1 MASVVSED
9 ENSDDNFSDFSQ
21 YSLAWEENMCERSEN
36 DFVKLIGN
44 TKPSNVTTNIFNRQ
58 LYGRFA
64 KTPRAKTERIF
75 DNIHTKCRFALNS
88 LIKDPDAY
96 SHIFMGFTM
105 CGQYFLSYTEKM
117 YEDLG
122 PLNFNTT
129 YEYELYLWKFIP
141 GQKLICF
148 SKHKIFKHLKGSEV
162 LDKIMFMQFPKDMYK
177 IVCYGLAATNPDL
190 VYISILTIPS
200 PKSCKHC
207 NGNFL
212 PCDESVNQGWCVKH
226 GFIIHYMLSMSQPT
240 PTFDPNI
247 SLAYPNHLVINTGHH
262 IHILNVS
269 TSEPPQ
275 VYVSLQNL
283 KDEDLKL
290 TSQTPTHTFNDTLSE
305 VSESPSEH
313 FGSSSIVDAILEDFS
328 EYDLESSECNKPF
341 HELNISCEPLNVTG
355 KSYHNT
361 LVQNIVDPRLK
372 RLQTTSKDYLFSVPQ
387 GSGGQKPVE
396 KTKIDKKIA
405 EKAYE
410 FIEENEKYEKI
421 SSFRKKRL
429 AEKKYEFSEDNSENI
444 VPFNS
449 LRRER
454 RYLYRSQ
461 NRCIRSPDFNSL
473 FLSPR
478 SSGLRSPMQSPNS
491 RNGQFS
497 PSGAR
502 NLYCPSVRNSP
513 HHSKSP
519 ISPKDSARKFYVYSP
534 SLDSDCS
541 DSDSRLILRTSNI
554 STSIDNRFNSNGL
567 LIVDPKMDTPKW
579 IKKVVRRYSNGD
591 FENSSLV
598 SGQSR
603 DDYNIPIEIPLLV
616 QSLTEQHLDVIPE
629 SRVDQVT
636 EMQLIVTQRSF
647 DCEQFVQRRA
657 QKLCSEAHLE
667 FLHCDD
673 YDIKIIHICPVN
685 GHIICQA
692 VIKIGA
698 LKKME
703 PYGKPE
709 NFTAS
714 FLFTWSIETDAFDV
728 IELKEPTKLLPS
740 NEPQEKLLYEIP
752 KNNFS
757 NVLIMD
763 YYYTTSKSS
772 LRDYNNYYEVC
783 LGSANIPTRSHM
795 TVEYSSDS
803 D

>member
-1 MASVVSED
+1 
-9 ENSDDNFSDFSQ
+9 
-21 YSLAWEENMCERSEN
+21 
-36 DFVKLIGN
+36 
-44 TKPSNVTTNIFNRQ
+44 
-58 LYGRFA
+58 
-64 KTPRAKTERIF
+64 
-75 DNIHTKCRFALNS
+75 
-88 LIKDPDAY
+88 
-96 SHIFMGFTM
+96 
-105 CGQYFLSYTEKM
+105 M
-117 YEDLG
+117 YER
-122 PLNFNTT
+122 
-129 YEYELYLWKFIP
+129 
-141 GQKLICF
+141 LI
-148 SKHKIFKHLKGSEV
+148 IF
-162 LDKIMFMQFPKDMYK
+162 FM
-177 IVCYGLAATNPDL
+177 
-190 VYISILTIPS
+190 IS
-200 PKSCKHC
+200 
-207 NGNFL
+207 
-212 PCDESVNQGWCVKH
+212 ESVNLGWCVKH

-305 VSESPSEH
+305 VSESPSEY

-387 GSGGQKPVE
+387 SSGGQKPVE

-519 ISPKDSARKFYVYSP
+519 ISPKESARKFYVYSP

-541 DSDSRLILRTSNI
+541 DSDSRLILRTSNV
-554 STSIDNRFNSNGL
+554 STSSDNRFNSNGL
-567 LIVDPKMDTPKW
+567 LIVDPKLDTPKW

-603 DDYNIPIEIPLLV
+603 GM
-616 QSLTEQHLDVIPE
+616 QSNY
-629 SRVDQVT
+629 
-636 EMQLIVTQRSF
+636 LITF
-647 DCEQFVQRRA
+647 KCN
-657 QKLCSEAHLE
+657 KLYTNVL
-667 FLHCDD
+667 
-673 YDIKIIHICPVN
+673 
-685 GHIICQA
+685 
-692 VIKIGA
+692 
-698 LKKME
+698 LKK
-703 PYGKPE
+703 
-709 NFTAS
+709 
-714 FLFTWSIETDAFDV
+714 V
-728 IELKEPTKLLPS
+728 I
-740 NEPQEKLLYEIP
+740 N
-752 KNNFS
+752 
-757 NVLIMD
+757 
-763 YYYTTSKSS
+763 
-772 LRDYNNYYEVC
+772 C
-783 LGSANIPTRSHM
+783 
-795 TVEYSSDS
+795 
-803 D
+803 